1 MVGSIVHDDYLLPPH
16 IDRKNRGLPAEHQ
29 EGAARRWWGFTGW
42 SRPAEHGTRGGFVSS
57 KIWRSIGSGVP
68 YLLGKP
74 REEAGG
80 SRTNHMTRDY
90 RKGFLEGF
98 EQA

>member
-1 MVGSIVHDDYLLPPH
+1 MTVIFFLTLTGKIGGCRPST
-16 IDRKNRGLPAEHQ
+16 RK
-29 EGAARRWWGFTGW
+29 GAARRWWGFTGW
-42 SRPAEHGTRGGFVSS
+42 SRPAGHGTRGGFVSS
-57 KIWRSIGSGVP
+57 KIWISIGSGVP